1 MSVRWAGTG
10 VLRPGVLELHG
21 PMGSLPHHAHHSVQV
36 AVADAGSFV
45 IEDGEGREQRARAAI
60 VPPDVAHA
68 FRARDATGLVAHVDP
83 ESALGR
89 ELTELVEQ
97 PDSVAAWCSAGTTL
111 TNSKRLWNGIGLQT
125 SPEAEPTERH
135 PAIDAAIVAITARVA
150 LGPIRL
156 RDVAADV
163 HISESRLAHLFTRD
177 LGLPF
182 RAYIRWARLQRAV
195 AVVAEGASLTEA
207 AHAAGF
213 VDSSHLTRV
222 CRRAFGAPPSDF
234 GEIRWQVVT

>member
-1 MSVRWAGTG
+1 
-10 VLRPGVLELHG
+10 
-21 PMGSLPHHAHHSVQV
+21 MGSLPRHVHHSVQV
-36 AVADAGSFV
+36 AVADTGSFV
-45 IEDGEGREQRARAAI
+45 IEDGEGRQQRAQAAV
-60 VPPDVAHA
+60 VPPDTAHA
-68 FRARDATGLVAHVDP
+68 FRAQSATGYVAHVDP

-89 ELTELVEQ
+89 ALTELVEQ

-111 TNSKRLWNGIGLQT
+111 TNSMVLWNGLGLET
-125 SPEAEPTERH
+125 SLEAASPERH
-135 PAIDAAIVAITARVA
+135 RATDAAIVALNARIGF
-150 LGPIRL
+150 GPIRL
-156 RDVAADV
+156 RDVASDV

-182 RAYIRWARLQRAV
+182 RAYVRWARLQRAV
-195 AVVAEGASLTEA
+195 AAVAEGASLTEA